1 MENEEQHNEME
12 KAEPHLHPLI
22 EQFVE
27 PSKAYFQKMDNFSD
41 QWDDA
46 ASERFKDE
54 VVDCCRKTT
63 YDFLKSMV
71 TLTNGYEAIL
81 QEAQKLLDWKAGF
94 GGWLSITD
102 IAMLVDR
109 QTSRLLFG
117 RDDNRL

>member
-1 MENEEQHNEME
+1 MENEEQQMT
-12 KAEPHLHPLI
+12 AEEAQSELHPLI

-46 ASERFKDE
+46 ASALFKDE
-54 VVDCCRKTT
+54 VVERCRKTT
-63 YDFLKSMV
+63 INFMKDIV

-81 QEAQKLLDWKAGF
+81 QEAKKLLDWKAGF
-94 GGWLSITD
+94 GGWISILD
-102 IAMLVDR
+102 IEMLAER

-117 RDDNRL
+117 RDDQR